1 MNSGL
6 CLTFVTLVN
15 ITDLVLQVY
24 CLLGAN
30 NFSPTLHS
38 FKVKLRVSTHLNNGV
53 YFICLGGREH
63 GFGSV
68 FVCKQIN

>member
-53 YFICLGGREH
+53 YLTPPWWQRTWIWFSFCL
-63 GFGSV
+63 
-68 FVCKQIN
+68 